1 VNVQDYISSGI
12 VESYVLGLASPEEQ
26 LDFERMCGQYPEILQ
41 ARTDFELVMEQQAMQ
56 NAIAPH
62 SALKLRIKDAVFPS
76 EAKIIPIHPGM
87 NAAKANWFKFT
98 AAACAV
104 LLAGSLYWNISQYNQ
119 NKKKQAEYAQLQNSY
134 DTTVAALDDIKR
146 DIDMLTGG
154 RNTVKMAAMKG
165 LDPAPASYATVY
177 WDSASKD
184 VYLLVNNLPKPTD
197 EKQYQL
203 WALLDGKPIDVGMI
217 DNNFFVG
224 QKKLLLRMKNVS
236 GAQAFAITLEEKG
249 GSPTPKGPM
258 YTLGNL

>member
-1 VNVQDYISSGI
+1 MNVQDYISSGI

-26 LDFERMCGQYPEILQ
+26 LDFERMCRQYPEMLQ
-41 ARTDFELVMEQQAMQ
+41 ARTDFELAMEQQAMQ
-56 NAIAPH
+56 NAIAPP
-62 SALKLRIKDAVFPS
+62 SALKQQIKDAVLPV
-76 EAKIIPIHPGM
+76 EAKIIPINNDLPVV
-87 NAAKANWFKFT
+87 KANWFKYA

-119 NKKKQAEYAQLQNSY
+119 HKKTQAEYAQLQNNY
-134 DTTVAALDDIKR
+134 DTTVAALDDIKK
-146 DIDMLTGG
+146 DIEMLTG

-177 WDSASKD
+177 WDSTSKD
-184 VYLLVNNLPKPTD
+184 VFLLVNNLPKPPS

-203 WALLDGKPIDVGMI
+203 WALLDGKPIDVGMV
-217 DNNFFVG
+217 DNNFFIG
-224 QKKLLLRMKNVS
+224 QKRLLLKMKNVS

-249 GSPTPKGPM
+249 GGPTPKGPM

>member
-26 LDFERMCGQYPEILQ
+26 LDFERMCGQYPEVLQ
-41 ARTDFELVMEQQAMQ
+41 ARTDFELAMEQQAMQ
-56 NAIAPH
+56 NAIAPP
-62 SALKLRIKDAVFPS
+62 STLKQQIKNAVLPT
-76 EAKIIPIHPGM
+76 EAKVIPIETSAPVI
-87 NAAKANWFKFT
+87 KAIWFKYA

-104 LLAGSLYWNISQYNQ
+104 LLAGSLYWNISQSSRN
-119 NKKKQAEYAQLQNSY
+119 NKLQASY
-134 DTTVAALDDIKR
+134 DEVVKDYDSTTAR
-146 DIDMLTGG
+146 LTGLEDEIAMMTL
-154 RNTVKMAAMKG
+154 NPNVKTAAMKG
-165 LDPAPASYATVY
+165 KEISPASFATVL
-177 WDSASKD
+177 WDTTTKD
-184 VYLLVNNLPKPTD
+184 VYLVVNNLPKPPS

-217 DNNFFVG
+217 DNDFFIG
-224 QKKLLLRMKNVS
+224 QKRLLLRMKNVS